1 MAQAINRAI
10 EALEKKDSVVIPI
23 EPDVN
28 GNESFPSSVLDTSD
42 SSMLSIYS
50 SLTFVSLGY
59 LLLSI
64 KKKRRNLPSR

>member
-10 EALEKKDSVVIPI
+10 EALEKKDGVVIPI

-28 GNESFPSSVLDTSD
+28 GNESFPSSVPDTSN

-50 SLTFVSLGY
+50 SLAFVSLGY